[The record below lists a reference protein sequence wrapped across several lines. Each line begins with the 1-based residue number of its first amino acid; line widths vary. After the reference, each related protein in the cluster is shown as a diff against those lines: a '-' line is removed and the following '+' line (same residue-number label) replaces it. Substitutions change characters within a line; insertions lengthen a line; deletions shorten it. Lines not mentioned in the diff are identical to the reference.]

1 MMRHTPRRAAAMS
14 FLCFTAA
21 LLCAAQP
28 ASGAA
33 VLLSRQSDLRASGVS
48 AAGEYSLS
56 NGSGDAAHF
65 ADTLLSD
72 EAATARS
79 MADQQSAPRMD
90 GSGGLAGASA
100 EGAVSAFVD
109 RDEIDAFAEAQ
120 STFDLVFRVEGSPA
134 LLTIGG
140 ALAAAGDGSAALR
153 GYEVDSG
160 DSPVSEEVN
169 GDEYSVNRTALLS
182 PGTYGLSAFAFARGS
197 SGEGTAFYSLD
208 FTLQD
213 AGNPGPVPM
222 PLPPAALAGLFGLAA
237 VAGLK
242 LRRRKAAQD

>member
-1 MMRHTPRRAAAMS
+1 MRHTPRRAAAVS
-14 FLCFTAA
+14 FFCFTAA

-48 AAGEYSLS
+48 AAGEYSMS
-56 NGSGDAAHF
+56 NGSGDAADF
-65 ADTLLSD
+65 ADTLRSD

-79 MADQQSAPRMD
+79 MADQQSAPRVD

-100 EGAVSAFVD
+100 EGAASAFVD
-109 RDEIDAFAEAQ
+109 RDESDAFAEAE
-120 STFDLVFRVEGSPA
+120 STFDLVFRVEGAPA
-134 LLTIGG
+134 LLSIDG
-140 ALAAAGDGSAALR
+140 ALAAAGDGSAAVR
-153 GYEVDSG
+153 VYEMDSG

-169 GDEYSVNRTALLS
+169 GDEFALNRTAVLA

-197 SGEGTAFYSLD
+197 SGEGTAFYSLE

-222 PLPPAALAGLFGLAA
+222 PLPPAAVAGLFGLAA

-242 LRRRKAAQD
+242 LRRRKHAEG